1 MKQKVSQLNAPALAG
16 VINQSTMAGVISEIK
31 NYIFDGASMFD
42 LHMEWITHLD
52 DTQLATI
59 MNCTNLPILALN
71 YCSTPADAD
80 LEALEQARVESLLR
94 AVKAGAAGIDMQGYT
109 FHHPS
114 KSGFYGEDKY
124 SFTKGNPKE
133 VITDEKIIAR
143 QCDLIEQIHAMDR
156 EVLLSCH
163 PGIPM
168 TSDQVVELALFLEQ
182 RNPDI
187 IKIVTV
193 AENEDDLHESIR
205 AMMAL
210 KKEVKTPVTYHANGA
225 AGTLSRIVNPILGG
239 HIAFCVDRYDNQSFV
254 EQPQLKAVREI
265 IDNIQRNI

>member
-1 MKQKVSQLNAPALAG
+1 
-16 VINQSTMAGVISEIK
+16 
-31 NYIFDGASMFD
+31 
-42 LHMEWITHLD
+42 
-52 DTQLATI
+52 
-59 MNCTNLPILALN
+59 
-71 YCSTPADAD
+71 
-80 LEALEQARVESLLR
+80 
-94 AVKAGAAGIDMQGYT
+94 
-109 FHHPS
+109 
-114 KSGFYGEDKY
+114 
-124 SFTKGNPKE
+124 
-133 VITDEKIIAR
+133 
-143 QCDLIEQIHAMDR
+143 MDR

-168 TSDQVVELALFLEQ
+168 TCDQVVELALFLEQ